1 MELLVPDLPRLLL
14 PIAGHKDDLGERAKC
29 SCCAFLIHGQLEI
42 VNRAGCPIRR
52 GWPWQDGDQSCSGT
66 YLAVSCSVC
75 FTFDGGDKVPC
86 QIRFWPLT
94 TPWR

>member
-1 MELLVPDLPRLLL
+1 M
-14 PIAGHKDDLGERAKC
+14 AK
-29 SCCAFLIHGQLEI
+29 LEI

-75 FTFDGGDKVPC
+75 FTFDGGDKVPHNLVAVKV
-86 QIRFWPLT
+86 RKWHFGEMPS
-94 TPWR
+94 RSNKGR